1 MDGQSSE
8 GYRVSDDALK
18 QVHRLAFE
26 NGQMRHLLSE
36 VITTMEHAQTFIRT
50 REKMHPTGI
59 DLYCDLINRIH
70 AVLGAEWA

>member
-1 MDGQSSE
+1 M
-8 GYRVSDDALK
+8 SDDALK

-59 DLYCDLINRIH
+59 DLYCDLINRIQ